1 MPKFKNSN
9 ATYWVIFKHCTK
21 CLFIAFYDSLLIFM
35 KYNSCTIWKWCV
47 GICYDRWN
55 MLTMICRF
63 VCDDLWGEFFKY
75 ASELRS
81 NLNDHCVIGI
91 RCAHFFCYFS
101 KLIWHRNCML
111 KAQQSLANT
120 LFEKSNFCQ
129 KIQFWQNPN
138 ILTSFSSQIFW
149 QFFSWK
155 QSCQQLKNLK
165 PQHFRDF
172 FTQKIDNFFGKSKLN
187 FWTKHEDF
195 EQCVWL
201 IYRN

>member
-9 ATYWVIFKHCTK
+9 ATYWVIFKHCAK

-75 ASELRS
+75 ASELRR

-91 RCAHFFCYFS
+91 RCAHFFLLLFKTYLTPELHAKSSAIHTIRKVNFLS
-101 KLIWHRNCML
+101 KN
-111 KAQQSLANT
+111 S
-120 LFEKSNFCQ
+120 
-129 KIQFWQNPN
+129 
-138 ILTSFSSQIFW
+138 ILT
-149 QFFSWK
+149 
-155 QSCQQLKNLK
+155 N
-165 PQHFRDF
+165 PQHFHEF
-172 FTQKIDNFFGKSKLN
+172 FIPIYLVKLKLSTVKKSKTTTFSRVFHPPKSAIFSGN
-187 FWTKHEDF
+187 QSWIFGQKMKISNS
-195 EQCVWL
+195 V
-201 IYRN
+201 